1 MFRSVKPCK
10 SHSSLIMIYY
20 ALSTPLYH
28 MVLYFGA
35 NHLIVIK
42 LQKKSNQNYSRKQ
55 KQRLMQNSK
64 QLGVVLF
71 KSQCIFSIL
80 LSLVK
85 NRDHFTTNY
94 DSHSVLTR
102 QSKHFHLLYASLS
115 IYQQD
120 VHYSGVKLFKK
131 LPLELKQIEKYPN
144 KSKSA
149 LNNYLL
155 MPCIYNL
162 DKFFLMNNVYSYD

>member
-1 MFRSVKPCK
+1 VNILSCVGYMFRSVKLCK

-20 ALSTPLYH
+20 ALSTPLCH

-42 LQKKSNQNYSRKQ
+42 LQKRAIRITIGRRNKDSCRT
-55 KQRLMQNSK
+55 LNSWE
-64 QLGVVLF
+64 LYCLNHSVF
-71 KSQCIFSIL
+71 FSIH

-85 NRDHFTTNY
+85 NRDHFATNY

-102 QSKHFHLLYASLS
+102 QRKNFHLLYTSS

-120 VHYSGVKLFKK
+120 VHYSGV
-131 LPLELKQIEKYPN
+131 
-144 KSKSA
+144 
-149 LNNYLL
+149 
-155 MPCIYNL
+155 
-162 DKFFLMNNVYSYD
+162 